1 MVAAAAEQHAAAEVQ
16 ALRSALERASAQKR
30 QALQEL
36 ETLSKEHSELQH
48 AFAKVS
54 SGRGTIPEVCA
65 WALACHSGCSADG
78 GGLNRTKRGTAWTV
92 CR

>member
-1 MVAAAAEQHAAAEVQ
+1 MAAAAEQRAAAEVQ

-54 SGRGTIPEVCA
+54 SARGTIPEVCVPTCA
-65 WALACHSGCSADG
+65 AVAVLTAAGSTG
-78 GGLNRTKRGTAWTV
+78 RRGV
-92 CR
+92 RHG

>member
-1 MVAAAAEQHAAAEVQ
+1 MAAAAEQRAAAEVQ

-48 AFAKVS
+48 AFAKFS
-54 SGRGTIPEVCA
+54 SARGTIPEVCLPA
-65 WALACHSGCSADG
+65 SA
-78 GGLNRTKRGTAWTV
+78 
-92 CR
+92 

>member
-1 MVAAAAEQHAAAEVQ
+1 MAAAAEQRAAAEVQ

-54 SGRGTIPEVCA
+54 SARGTIPEVRA
-65 WALACHSGCSADG
+65 HAPASRTDCS
-78 GGLNRTKRGTAWTV
+78 
-92 CR
+92 C